1 MNKVRT
7 QIWGREF
14 ELPVIIK
21 QFKGKEITDT
31 QKEAVERLE
40 QNLDIFNLAKDEV
53 EKYIIDSGLK
63 EKGINEIDNIFKYVI
78 PKSISVPK
86 SKKRVL
92 ALVCNFKFDMEH
104 GLSIIFENEKLKARI
119 QSLECIAKLLEGSG
133 LR

>member
-86 SKKRVL
+86 SKKRVV
-92 ALVCNFKFDMEH
+92 ALMCNFKFDMEH
-104 GLSIIFENEKLKARI
+104 GLSIIFENEKLK
-119 QSLECIAKLLEGSG
+119 EVGSQD
-133 LR
+133 LIL

>member
-78 PKSISVPK
+78 P
-86 SKKRVL
+86 
-92 ALVCNFKFDMEH
+92 
-104 GLSIIFENEKLKARI
+104 
-119 QSLECIAKLLEGSG
+119 
-133 LR
+133 

>member
-63 EKGINEIDNIFKYVI
+63 QKGINEIDNIFKYVI

-92 ALVCNFKFDMEH
+92 ALMCNFKFDMEH
-104 GLSIIFENEKLKARI
+104 GLSIIFENEKLK
-119 QSLECIAKLLEGSG
+119 EVGSQD
-133 LR
+133 LIL

>member
-53 EKYIIDSGLK
+53 EKYIIDNGLK

-86 SKKRVL
+86 SKKRVV
-92 ALVCNFKFDMEH
+92 ALMCNFKFDMEH
-104 GLSIIFENEKLKARI
+104 GLSIIFENEKLK
-119 QSLECIAKLLEGSG
+119 EVGSQD
-133 LR
+133 LIL